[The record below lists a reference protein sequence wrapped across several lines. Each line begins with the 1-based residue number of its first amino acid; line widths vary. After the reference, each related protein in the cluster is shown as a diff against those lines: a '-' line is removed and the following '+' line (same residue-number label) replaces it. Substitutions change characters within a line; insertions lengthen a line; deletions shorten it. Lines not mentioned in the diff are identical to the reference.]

1 MTQNPWAEATA
12 AMENLARTFEPIV
25 EDAKAELRSKGIDPD
40 HYPDYPV
47 LDQLADLEAG
57 RWGKL

>member
-12 AMENLARTFEPIV
+12 AMEDLARTLEPIV
-25 EDAKAELRSKGIDPD
+25 EDGKAELRSKGIEPD
-40 HYPDYPV
+40 CYPEYAV